1 MGLGGIYAL
10 QGLFC
15 SSPASPYPSHFTSK
29 PTEEERRESDEKSKA
44 VVAVSEEG
52 EGWAFAAGSDEGDRQ
67 RVTFAEKRIISLQP
81 ERVRIK
87 EGDGVNVGIFSLK
100 ELSVNIS

>member
-10 QGLFC
+10 QQLFR
-15 SSPASPYPSHFTSK
+15 SSFSSPYPSHFTSK

-52 EGWAFAAGSDEGDRQ
+52 DRERGKASLLAVM
-67 RVTFAEKRIISLQP
+67 RVTNASLLLK
-81 ERVRIK
+81 K
-87 EGDGVNVGIFSLK
+87 E
-100 ELSVNIS
+100 